1 MKYIDLLDKDSMLVE
16 CFNGSL
22 FKARHVVVTCSVNY
36 LKKNALNLFNPILLS
51 EKKLDAIKSSEMG
64 TVDKIFMFY
73 EDISFLPP
81 EIDSIHPIYVDE
93 NLGDMKKN
101 WHFKTFAFDRFY
113 ENLLLV
119 WISGEEANFIEN
131 LPEDEIADRMTEI
144 LKKLF
149 QNQNIPKPKKILK

>member
-1 MKYIDLLDKDSMLVE
+1 
-16 CFNGSL
+16 
-22 FKARHVVVTCSVNY
+22 
-36 LKKNALNLFNPILLS
+36 
-51 EKKLDAIKSSEMG
+51 
-64 TVDKIFMFY
+64 
-73 EDISFLPP
+73 
-81 EIDSIHPIYVDE
+81 
-93 NLGDMKKN
+93 MKKN